1 MYVAD
6 PFPYSQSAS
15 KFRVLNELGLF
26 PGVECILQENS
37 FQNLAYLRWMPY
49 ASVIRKDQLHLG

>member
-37 FQNLAYLRWMPY
+37 FQNLAYLR
-49 ASVIRKDQLHLG
+49 